1 MLMNSATKERLI
13 AADSRE
19 EAFLEFLPVSILEGS
34 GGFSV
39 AVVAVVVVVVVV
51 AVVVGFFRA

>member
-13 AADSRE
+13 AVDSRE
-19 EAFLEFLPVSILEGS
+19 EAFLEFLPASILEGS

-39 AVVAVVVVVVVV
+39 AVVVVVVVVVV
-51 AVVVGFFRA
+51 GFFRA